1 MSKPIGVRIDE
12 RQEDVW
18 KTFKDF
24 VEEKYGKKHTVLGNE
39 LIKALQI
46 YLELNT
52 KSERN
57 NIDKIETQFITQ
69 RAGDIEIKSIKENSY
84 DLLNTI
90 MAVTGYIDNLVYN
103 YFDKG
108 KPIPL
113 EERNQ
118 ISKIKQRLSHA
129 QKLLQERIESIG

>member
-18 KTFKDF
+18 KTFKNF

>member
-18 KTFKDF
+18 KTFKNF

-90 MAVTGYIDNLVYN
+90 MAVMGYIDNLVYN

-118 ISKIKQRLSHA
+118 ISKIKQHLSHA